1 MKRHTHNFE
10 TITHRGITDEAR
22 ENGIQ
27 AAEIRSCK
35 RCKLEAIFLMNKRGE
50 WFPLF
55 EGEEANER
63 DILLA

>member
-10 TITHRGITDEAR
+10 AISHRGVTDEAR

-27 AAEIRSCK
+27 AAEIRRCR
-35 RCKLEAIFLMNKRGE
+35 RCKVESIFLMNKKGD

-55 EGEEANER
+55 EEEEMNER